1 MNWQFREWGWRLLPG
16 GITAL
21 IVVGFLKVGAWQPLE
36 QLSYQLLFRLRG
48 EQGWDERVVVVA
60 IDEPSIKK
68 YGLFPWPRQYHTQ
81 LLQRLTKAE
90 PSAIAFDI
98 VLSEPSPQDAKLA
111 AAIQLQGQVVLAQA
125 WDYLG
130 APLPISPPLQAAA
143 VDVGHAVKQEDV
155 DGVTRS
161 IQPQVQG
168 VPALSLAVVQVYSL
182 VQAPVQLPPLD
193 QPLWVN
199 WPGSVQRLR
208 QYSYAAVLQGQVPDA
223 AFKNKI
229 VLVGMTGIGFD
240 PLPTPF
246 DRNPSASGV
255 HLHAAVISNLLQQ
268 NWLHRSPQSW
278 SWLLLLAGPGLSWV
292 LSRWNTSQQIG
303 IWIGTCLS
311 WGLVSL
317 LLFEVGYWI
326 PVAAPLILTTV
337 TTGVVVLH
345 DRLRVNSLLQAR
357 SEFLATMSHEI
368 RTPMN
373 AVIGMTGLL
382 LDTPLTEQQQDFV
395 ETIRSSGDAL
405 LTIINDIL
413 DFSKIESGKLE
424 LEEQP
429 FELRA
434 CVEECLDLLA
444 PRASEKNLELTYWID
459 PEVPQQLMGDITRI
473 RQILVNLLSNAVKF
487 THAGEVAVSVKAGFA
502 TNQRLKIIEP
512 PSSLKTSLK
521 DGGKVYEICFA
532 VKDTGIGIPPDH
544 LDRLFKSFSQ
554 ADSSTTRQYGGT
566 GLGLVISQRLSQMM
580 GGRMWVETQP
590 DQGST
595 FYFTVL
601 APAAPDRV
609 PLYLASQAQLIG
621 KRLLIVDDNATNRQI
636 LCLQAQS
643 WQMLP
648 ETVDSGA
655 AALARLQEQSP
666 FDLVILDMQMPGMD
680 GLALADEIRKL
691 PGGQTLPL
699 VMLTSL
705 GRPDIN
711 AQAIAAKFAAFL
723 TKPVKQTQLYN
734 ALLQVMGAQPI
745 LTSNAQPLAKFDQ
758 GLGDRHPLRLLLAE
772 DNVVNQKV
780 ALRLLEKM
788 GYRADVAGNG
798 LEVLDA
804 LQRQTY
810 DVVLMDVQMPEMD
823 GLMTTRQIHQH
834 WPPNQRPRLVAMT
847 ANAMQGDREACLTA
861 GMDDYISKPIRTE
874 ELVQALLRCPPHTT
888 AATSSTSA
896 TAVMVIDPQALEALR
911 ELGGEEAEALLQ
923 EIIDTYLEDTPK
935 LLQAIASALATQ
947 DAIALKHAIQTLQ
960 VTSTHI
966 GAVTLCKLCQALD
979 STAQNA
985 EDLLQR
991 EWLARLEAEYQ
1002 KVVVALQ
1009 AEHPQV
1015 RA

>member
-21 IVVGFLKVGAWQPLE
+21 IVVGLLKVGAWQPLE
-36 QLSYQLLFRLRG
+36 QLSYRLLFRLRG
-48 EQGWDERVVVVA
+48 DQAWDERVVVVA
-60 IDEPSIKK
+60 IDEPSLKK

-90 PSAIAFDI
+90 PSAIAFDVI
-98 VLSEPSPQDAKLA
+98 LSEPTPQDAKLA
-111 AAIQLQGQVVLAQA
+111 AAMQQQGHVVLAQA

-130 APLPISPPLQAAA
+130 TPLHISPPLKTAA
-143 VDVGHAVKQEDV
+143 VDVGHVAKQEDA

-161 IQPQVQG
+161 IQPQVKG
-168 VPALSLAVVQVYSL
+168 VAALGLVAVQVYSL
-182 VQAPVQLPPLD
+182 VQEPVQLPPLN

-199 WPGSVQRLR
+199 WPGSAQRIQ
-208 QYSYAAVLQGQVPDA
+208 QYSYAAVLQGQVPNT

-229 VLVGMTGIGFD
+229 VLVGMTAIGFD

-246 DRNPSASGV
+246 NRNPSASGV

-268 NWLHRSPQSW
+268 NWLRRPPQSW

-303 IWIGTCLS
+303 LWIGICLGWS
-311 WGLVSL
+311 LVSL
-317 LLFEVGYWI
+317 LVFKAGYWV

-382 LDTPLTEQQQDFV
+382 LDTPLSEQQRDFV

-429 FELRA
+429 FELRT

-444 PRASEKNLELTYWID
+444 SRASEKNLELTYWID
-459 PEVPQQLMGDITRI
+459 PAVPQQLIGDITRI

-487 THAGEVAVSVKAGFA
+487 THAGEVVVSVKAGFA
-502 TNQRLKIIEP
+502 PNQRLQRIEP
-512 PSSLKTSLK
+512 PSSLK

-532 VKDTGIGIPPDH
+532 VKDTGIGIPLDR

-580 GGRMWVETQP
+580 GGRMWVETQL

-601 APAAPDRV
+601 APAAPDLA
-609 PLYLASQAQLIG
+609 PLNLASSQAQLTG
-621 KRLLIVDDNATNRQI
+621 KRLLIVDDNATNRRI

-643 WQMLP
+643 WQMQP
-648 ETVDSGA
+648 ETVDSGT
-655 AALARLQEQSP
+655 AALACLQEQPS
-666 FDLVILDMQMPGMD
+666 FDLVILDMQMPGMN
-680 GLALADEIRKL
+680 GLTLADAIRQL
-691 PGGQTLPL
+691 PGCQTLPL

-705 GRPDIN
+705 GRPEVN

-745 LTSNAQPLAKFDQ
+745 LTSHAQPLPKFDQ

-823 GLMTTRQIHQH
+823 GLTATRQIHQH
-834 WPPNQRPRLVAMT
+834 WSPSQRPRLVAMT
-847 ANAMQGDREACLTA
+847 ANAMQGDREACLKA

-874 ELVQALLRCPPHTT
+874 ELMQALLRCPSHIVS
-888 AATSSTSA
+888 AVASSTSA
-896 TAVMVIDPQALEALR
+896 TAVVIDPQALEALR
-911 ELGGEEAEALLQ
+911 ELGGEEADALLQ

-935 LLQAIASALATQ
+935 LLQAIAAALESQ
-947 DAIALKHAIQTLQ
+947 DAIALKHAIHTLQ

-966 GAVTLCKLCQALD
+966 GAVTLCEVCQDLQA
-979 STAQNA
+979 TQNA
-985 EDLLQR
+985 EDLNPG
-991 EWLARLEAEYQ
+991 EWLARLEAEYR

>member
-1 MNWQFREWGWRLLPG
+1 MNWQFREWGLRLLPG
-16 GITAL
+16 GITAF
-21 IVVGFLKVGAWQPLE
+21 IVVGLLQVGAWQPLE
-36 QLSYQLLFRLRG
+36 QLSYRLLFRLRG
-48 EQGWDERVVVVA
+48 EQAWDERVVVIA

-68 YGLFPWPRQYHTQ
+68 FGIFPWPRQYHTQ

-90 PSAIAFDI
+90 PSAIAFDV
-98 VLSEPSPQDAKLA
+98 VLSEPSPQDAELA
-111 AAIQLQGQVVLAQA
+111 AAMAEQGQVLLAQG

-130 APLPISPPLQAAA
+130 TPLHISPPLKTAAL
-143 VDVGHAVKQEDV
+143 DVGHVLKQEDT

-161 IQPQVQG
+161 IKPQVLG
-168 VPALSLAVVQVYSL
+168 VPALGLAAVQVYSL
-182 VQAPVQLPPLD
+182 VHEPVHLPPLD
-193 QPLWVN
+193 QPFWVN
-199 WPGSVQRLR
+199 WPGSVQRLQ
-208 QYSYAAVLQGQVPDA
+208 QYSYADVLQGRVPDT
-223 AFKNKI
+223 AFQDKI
-229 VLVGMTGIGFD
+229 VLVGMTAIGFD

-246 DRNPSASGV
+246 NRNPSASGV

-268 NWLHRSPQSW
+268 NWLHRPSQSW
-278 SWLLLLAGPGLSWV
+278 SWLLLLAGPGLSWL
-292 LSRWNTSQQIG
+292 LSRGNTSQQLA
-303 IWIGTCLS
+303 IWLGTCAG
-311 WGLVSL
+311 WGGVSL
-317 LLFEVGYWI
+317 FLFGAGYWV
-326 PVAAPLILTTV
+326 PVAAPLILSTV

-382 LDTPLTEQQQDFV
+382 LDTPLTEQQRDFV

-429 FELRA
+429 FELRT

-444 PRASEKNLELTYWID
+444 AKASEKNLELTYWID
-459 PEVPQQLMGDITRI
+459 PEVPQKLIGDITRI

-487 THAGEVAVSVKAGFA
+487 TQAGEVVVSVKAGLG
-502 TNQRLKIIEP
+502 TQPRLKIVDAAE
-512 PSSLKTSLK
+512 SLK
-521 DGGKVYEICFA
+521 DGGKKYEISFA
-532 VKDTGIGIPPDH
+532 VKDTGIGIPPDR

-580 GGRMWVETQP
+580 GGRMWVETQLN
-590 DQGST
+590 QGST
-595 FYFTVL
+595 FYFTFL
-601 APAAPDRV
+601 AQAAADSGS
-609 PLYLASQAQLIG
+609 LHLGHTQAQLAG
-621 KRLLIVDDNATNRQI
+621 KRLLIVDDNATNRKI

-648 ETVDSGA
+648 EAVDSGIV
-655 AALARLQEQSP
+655 ALDRLRQEV
-666 FDLVILDMQMPGMD
+666 FDLVILDMQMPEID
-680 GLALADEIRKL
+680 GLTLAGEIRKL
-691 PGGQTLPL
+691 PECQHLPL

-705 GRPDIN
+705 GRPEIN
-711 AQAIAAKFAAFL
+711 AQAIAAQFAAFL

-734 ALLQVMGAQPI
+734 ALLQVMGAQP
-745 LTSNAQPLAKFDQ
+745 LPLSSPTAPTFDR

-804 LQRQTY
+804 LHRQTY

-823 GLMTTRQIHQH
+823 GLTATRQIHQH
-834 WPPNQRPRLVAMT
+834 WPAHQRPRLVAMT
-847 ANAMQGDREACLTA
+847 ANAMQGDREACLSA

-874 ELVQALLRCPPHTT
+874 ELMQALLRCPPHLD
-888 AATSSTSA
+888 AIMVSSTSN
-896 TAVMVIDPQALEALR
+896 TAVVIDPQALEALR
-911 ELGGEEAEALLQ
+911 ELGGDEAEALLQ

-935 LLQAIASALATQ
+935 LLQAIALALAKQ
-947 DAIALKHAIQTLQ
+947 DAIELKQSLHTLQ

-966 GAVTLCKLCQALD
+966 GAVVLCEICQTLDPMQPP
-979 STAQNA
+979 TATATQQ
-985 EDLLQR
+985 D
-991 EWLARLEAEYQ
+991 WLAQLETEYQ
-1002 KVVVALQ
+1002 KVAVALQ
-1009 AEHPQV
+1009 AERPQV

>member
-1 MNWQFREWGWRLLPG
+1 MNWQFREWGRRLLPG

-21 IVVGFLKVGAWQPLE
+21 IVVGLLKVGAWQPLE
-36 QLSYQLLFRLRG
+36 QLSYRLLFRLRG
-48 EQGWDERVVVVA
+48 DQAWDERVVIVA

-90 PSAIAFDI
+90 PSAIAFDV
-98 VLSEPSPQDAKLA
+98 VLSEPTPQDAKLA
-111 AAIQLQGQVVLAQA
+111 AAMREQGQVVLAQA

-130 APLPISPPLQAAA
+130 TPLPISPPLQAVA
-143 VDVGHAVKQEDV
+143 VTVGHVLKREDA
-155 DGVTRS
+155 DGLTRN

-168 VPALSLAVVQVYSL
+168 VPALGLAAVQVHSL
-182 VQAPVQLPPLD
+182 VQEPISLPPLD
-193 QPLWVN
+193 QPLWIN
-199 WPGSVQRLR
+199 WPGAVGRLQ
-208 QYSYAAVLQGQVPDA
+208 QYSYAAVLQGQVPDS
-223 AFKNKI
+223 AFKGKI
-229 VLVGMTGIGFD
+229 VLVGMTAIGFD

-246 DRNPSASGV
+246 NRNPSASGV

-268 NWLHRSPQSW
+268 NWLHHSTGGW
-278 SWLLLLAGPGLSWV
+278 SYLFLLAGPGLSWL
-292 LSRWNTSQQIG
+292 LSRWHTSQQIG
-303 IWIGTCLS
+303 IWIGTCLG

-317 LLFEVGYWI
+317 LLFKAGYWI
-326 PVAAPLILTTV
+326 PVAAPLILSTV

-382 LDTPLTEQQQDFV
+382 LDTPLTEQQQEFV

-424 LEEQP
+424 LEKQP
-429 FELRA
+429 FELRT

-444 PRASEKNLELTYWID
+444 AKAAEKNLELTYWID
-459 PEVPQQLMGDITRI
+459 PEVPQQLIGDITRI

-487 THAGEVAVSVKAGFA
+487 TPAGEVVVSVKAEVASRQG
-502 TNQRLKIIEP
+502 LKMMES
-512 PSSLKTSLK
+512 PSSLK

-532 VKDTGIGIPPDH
+532 VKDTGIGIPPDR

-580 GGRMWVETQP
+580 GGRMWAETQLN
-590 DQGST
+590 QGST
-595 FYFTVL
+595 FCFTVL
-601 APAAPDRV
+601 APAAPDLV
-609 PLYLASQAQLIG
+609 TLNLASSQAQLTG

-636 LCLQAQS
+636 LSLQAES
-643 WQMLP
+643 WQMWP

-655 AALARLQEQSP
+655 AALAYLQASST
-666 FDLVILDMQMPGMD
+666 FDLVILDMHMPGMD
-680 GLALADEIRKL
+680 GLTLADEIRKL
-691 PGGQTLPL
+691 SGCQALPL

-705 GRPDIN
+705 GRPDLN

-723 TKPVKQTQLYN
+723 TKPVKQNQLYN
-734 ALLQVMGAQPI
+734 ALLQVMGGQPI
-745 LTSNAQPLAKFDQ
+745 AVSNSQTTSKFDRS
-758 GLGDRHPLRLLLAE
+758 LGHRHPLRLLLAE

-804 LQRQTY
+804 LQRQAY

-823 GLMTTRQIHQH
+823 GLITTQRIHQI
-834 WPPNQRPRLVAMT
+834 WPPNQRPWLVAMT
-847 ANAMQGDREACLTA
+847 ANAMQGDREACLRA

-874 ELVQALLRCPPHTT
+874 ELIQALRRCPPPRTAAMTSTT
-888 AATSSTSA
+888 AVVTG
-896 TAVMVIDPQALEALR
+896 VIDAQALESLR
-911 ELGGEEAEALLQ
+911 ELGGPEAEALLQ

-935 LLQAIASALATQ
+935 LLQTIASALARQ
-947 DAIALKHAIQTLQ
+947 DAIALKHAVHTLQ

-966 GAVTLCKLCQALD
+966 GAVTLRELCQDVEASSLK
-979 STAQNA
+979 AK
-985 EDLLQR
+985 DLSQS

-1009 AEHPQV
+1009 KE
-1015 RA
+1015 RN